1 MAPSISTLKS
11 DYAMIGFGMNCMGS
25 HFNAVSLNI
34 VDSESY
40 EEIKIPF
47 VHRVVRYVSD
57 SKKSFSGKDSVRV
70 HAAP

>member
-25 HFNAVSLNI
+25 HAVSLNI

-40 EEIKIPF
+40 EEIEIPF

-57 SKKSFSGKDSVRV
+57 TKKSFSGKDSVRV